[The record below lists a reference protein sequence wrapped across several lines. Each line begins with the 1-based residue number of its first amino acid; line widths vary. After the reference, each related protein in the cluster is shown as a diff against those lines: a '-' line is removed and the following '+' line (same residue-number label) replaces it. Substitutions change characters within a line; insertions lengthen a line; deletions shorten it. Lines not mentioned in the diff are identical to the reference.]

1 MYQKFA
7 MLLSAL
13 GCVAAVACSQSDPGI
28 TTAVKAKL
36 AGDDTV
42 KAYQIDVDTANGVVT
57 LSGAVESSAAKDQA
71 VLIARNTN
79 GVRDVVDHITVN
91 PGAAPT
97 TGDLDDAARD
107 LANDARDKA
116 DRAADETKEAA
127 GRAADETKDAARDAR
142 RKAGDAADRAGEAVT
157 DASLTTAVKAKLLAD
172 SMVSG
177 LNIDVDTSHRVVTLN
192 GTAKTK
198 AEADRA
204 VMLARQTDGVMR
216 VVNNV
221 KIAR

>member
-91 PGAAPT
+91 PGATPT

-127 GRAADETKDAARDAR
+127 RDAR
-142 RKAGDAADRAGEAVT
+142 QKAGDAADRVGGAVT

-177 LNIDVDTSHRVVTLN
+177 LNIDVDTSHGVVTLN